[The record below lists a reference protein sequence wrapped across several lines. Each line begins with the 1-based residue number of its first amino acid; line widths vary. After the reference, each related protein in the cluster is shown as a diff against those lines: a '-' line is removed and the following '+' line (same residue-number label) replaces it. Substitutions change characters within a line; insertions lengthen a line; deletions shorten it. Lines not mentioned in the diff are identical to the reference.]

1 MIEEVDEPKEA
12 KKRHKNLFNS
22 NGLQVFDQYGDE
34 YDDE

>member
-1 MIEEVDEPKEA
+1 MIEEVKETKEA

-22 NGLQVFDQYGDE
+22 NGLIFDQYGDE